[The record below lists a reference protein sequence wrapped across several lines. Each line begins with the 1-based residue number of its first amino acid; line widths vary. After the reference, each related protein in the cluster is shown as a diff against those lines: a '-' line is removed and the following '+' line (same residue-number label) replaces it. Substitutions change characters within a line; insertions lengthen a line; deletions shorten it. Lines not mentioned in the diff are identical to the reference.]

1 MNEINIAALL
11 GSVIDALP
19 QLEHATTTDLE
30 GLGVAPDT
38 AEFLVRLHQLYCGPG
53 QPSRRQRSAVKGA
66 QRHGHGLIAMQEI
79 EREVTKTKTTQQWRM
94 RQHLCATPAGQFT
107 TVARKLRREWN
118 PKDDTPVEKVSI
130 RRYANGTATMSITA
144 RDVDLTDV
152 YDAIDQDA
160 PAESFLNLVRGEG
173 GAGRLNY
180 IPMITLQLDTFAK
193 LLAVNDCNHTG
204 TDSAGANP
212 TDNTRTSASAS
223 SANEGNA
230 NTSGANPGGVGSA
243 GDIIVRANNGA
254 RMTGKELAE
263 RILLKHGF
271 VAILSRVHGPV
282 DVYRM
287 ERFATDKQRLLLAA
301 ESPEC
306 AWLDCHVPFD
316 KCQVHHITSWADG
329 GETNIKNLTVLCPHH
344 NGANEDHP
352 PGGVPIHRGRMVRVG
367 GQVAWQSP
375 GGGVPVPTS
384 PTN

>member
-38 AEFLVRLHQLYCGPG
+38 AEFLVRLYRLYYGPG
-53 QPSRRQRSAVKGA
+53 QPSRRQRSAIKGA
-66 QRHGHGLIAMQEI
+66 RRHGHGLIAMQEI

-193 LLAVNDCNHTG
+193 LLAVNECNHTG
-204 TDSAGANP
+204 TNGTGADL
-212 TDNTRTSASAS
+212 TGNTHTSASA
-223 SANEGNA
+223 ANPA
-230 NTSGANPGGVGSA
+230 GANSA
-243 GDIIVRANNGA
+243 DSDIIVRANNGA

-316 KCQVHHITSWADG
+316 KCQIHHITSWADG
-329 GETNIKNLTVLCPHH
+329 GETNIRNLTVLCPHH

-352 PGGVPIHRGRMVRVG
+352 PGGIPIHRGRMVRVG

>member
-1 MNEINIAALL
+1 MKEINIAALL

-38 AEFLVRLHQLYCGPG
+38 AEFLVRLHRVYYGPG
-53 QPSRRQRSAVKGA
+53 QPSRRQRSAIKGA
-66 QRHGHGLIAMQEI
+66 RRHGHGLIAMQEI

-152 YDAIDQDA
+152 YDAIDQSA

-193 LLAVNDCNHTG
+193 LLAISDCNHNGGTG
-204 TDSAGANP
+204 TGEQPAGAS
-212 TDNTRTSASAS
+212 TSS
-223 SANEGNA
+223 A
-230 NTSGANPGGVGSA
+230 NTSGANPGGADPA

-329 GETNIKNLTVLCPHH
+329 GDTNIKNLTVLCAHH

-352 PGGVPIHRGRMVRVG
+352 PGGVPVRRGRMTRLG

>member
-1 MNEINIAALL
+1 MKEINIAALL

-19 QLEHATTTDLE
+19 QLERATTTDLVS
-30 GLGVAPDT
+30 LGVAPDT
-38 AEFLVRLHQLYCGPG
+38 AEFLVRLHRLYYGPG
-53 QPSRRQRSAVKGA
+53 QPSRRQRSAIKGA
-66 QRHGHGLIAMQEI
+66 RRHGHGLIAMQEI

-107 TVARKLRREWN
+107 TMARKLRREWN

-152 YDAIDQDA
+152 YDAIDQSA

-193 LLAVNDCNHTG
+193 LLAVNDCNHTS

-212 TDNTRTSASAS
+212 TDNTHTSASAS

-230 NTSGANPGGVGSA
+230 NTSGANAGGVGSA

-254 RMTGKELAE
+254 RMPGKELAE

>member
-1 MNEINIAALL
+1 M
-11 GSVIDALP
+11 
-19 QLEHATTTDLE
+19 
-30 GLGVAPDT
+30 
-38 AEFLVRLHQLYCGPG
+38 
-53 QPSRRQRSAVKGA
+53 
-66 QRHGHGLIAMQEI
+66 
-79 EREVTKTKTTQQWRM
+79 
-94 RQHLCATPAGQFT
+94 
-107 TVARKLRREWN
+107 ARKLRREWN

-152 YDAIDQDA
+152 YDAIDQSA
-160 PAESFLNLVRGEG
+160 PAESFFNLVRGEG

-193 LLAVNDCNHTG
+193 LLAVSDCNHTG
-204 TDSAGANP
+204 TTAGGADP
-212 TDNTRTSASAS
+212 TGNTRTSASAS

-230 NTSGANPGGVGSA
+230 NTSGANAGGVGSA

-263 RILLKHGF
+263 RILFKHGF

-316 KCQVHHITSWADG
+316 KCQVHHIRSWADG

-352 PGGVPIHRGRMVRVG
+352 PGGIPIHRGRMVRIG

>member
-19 QLEHATTTDLE
+19 QLEHATTADLV

-38 AEFLVRLHQLYCGPG
+38 AEFLVRLYQLYYGPG

-66 QRHGHGLIAMQEI
+66 RRHGHGLIAMQEI

-193 LLAVNDCNHTG
+193 LLAVNDCNHT
-204 TDSAGANP
+204 SASAANPAGAN
-212 TDNTRTSASAS
+212 SADS
-223 SANEGNA
+223 
-230 NTSGANPGGVGSA
+230 
-243 GDIIVRANNGA
+243 DIIVRANNGA

-329 GETNIKNLTVLCPHH
+329 GETNIRNLTVLCPHH

-352 PGGVPIHRGRMVRVG
+352 PGGIPVRRGRMTRLG

>member
-19 QLEHATTTDLE
+19 QLEHATTTDLV

-38 AEFLVRLHQLYCGPG
+38 AEFLVRLYQLYCGPG
-53 QPSRRQRSAVKGA
+53 QPSRRQRSAIKGA
-66 QRHGHGLIAMQEI
+66 RRHGHGLIAMQEI

-107 TVARKLRREWN
+107 TMARKLRREWN
-118 PKDDTPVEKVSI
+118 PKDDTPAEKVSI

-193 LLAVNDCNHTG
+193 LLAVNECNHTSATG
-204 TDSAGANP
+204 TGADL
-212 TDNTRTSASAS
+212 TGNTHTSASAS
-223 SANEGNA
+223 SANAGNA
-230 NTSGANPGGVGSA
+230 NTSGANAGGAGEA

-254 RMTGKELAE
+254 RMSGAELAQ
-263 RILLKHGF
+263 RILFKHGF

-316 KCQVHHITSWADG
+316 KCQIHHITSWADG

-352 PGGVPIHRGRMVRVG
+352 PGGVPVRRGRMTRLG

>member
-1 MNEINIAALL
+1 
-11 GSVIDALP
+11 
-19 QLEHATTTDLE
+19 
-30 GLGVAPDT
+30 
-38 AEFLVRLHQLYCGPG
+38 
-53 QPSRRQRSAVKGA
+53 
-66 QRHGHGLIAMQEI
+66 MQEI

-107 TVARKLRREWN
+107 TMARKLRREWN

-152 YDAIDQDA
+152 YDAIDQSA

-193 LLAVNDCNHTG
+193 LLAVNDCNHTS

-212 TDNTRTSASAS
+212 TDNTHTSASAS

-230 NTSGANPGGVGSA
+230 NTSGANAGGVGSA

-254 RMTGKELAE
+254 RMPGKELAE

>member
-19 QLEHATTTDLE
+19 QLARATTTDLE

-38 AEFLVRLHQLYCGPG
+38 AEFLVRLYQLYCGPG
-53 QPSRRQRSAVKGA
+53 QPSRRQRSAIKGA

-144 RDVDLTDV
+144 RDVDITDV

-160 PAESFLNLVRGEG
+160 PAESFFNLVRGEG

-193 LLAVNDCNHTG
+193 LLAVNECNHTSATG
-204 TDSAGANP
+204 TGADL
-212 TDNTRTSASAS
+212 TGNTHTSASAS
-223 SANEGNA
+223 SANAGNA
-230 NTSGANPGGVGSA
+230 NTSGANAGGAGEA

-263 RILLKHGF
+263 RILFKHGF

-329 GETNIKNLTVLCPHH
+329 GETNIRNLTVLCPHH

-352 PGGVPIHRGRMVRVG
+352 PGGVPVRRGRMVRVG